1 MALCNKGNR
10 ATPLFNYNHYL
21 RRWEMPDLVGHDGK
35 RVGSD
40 NKTDGMNR
48 HIYRLVAAV
57 LAAMTIVSCNDARRS
72 ETYRLLEDVD
82 SYIEARPDSALA
94 VLEGIDKSELTSKEL
109 EAKYALLLSQALDK
123 NYIDLQSDSIIAP
136 AVRYYENH
144 GTPDER
150 LKMYYYSGRIKQN
163 SGDYEGAMERFVK
176 GESYGDECTDKA
188 LLGRLYAAKQYVYQ
202 ETINYTSAIPNAQLA
217 ADAFLEA
224 EDVHNYLLKINDLAI
239 LYQLTHDEAKH
250 AECMNIIKENWD
262 ILTDKH
268 KSHYYTILLNPY
280 SNAENPDELISEY
293 LSEVKDSSLIIWSGL
308 SNVYLRLNQPESALQ
323 VLEYSLKYNQGEKD
337 AAYYFAQASAYEQLG
352 ESDEAL
358 AAYKKYVEITD
369 ANDLEILKADT
380 KFIEERHKKEI
391 ELLDAEHSKE
401 RIMFISIIAILCAVI
416 IIYLIRK
423 QLQIRTAEKKQL
435 EIEKKRYEQL
445 YADATAERDALTK
458 MIEDSSV
465 KDETKAVIRERLEVL
480 NKVIISHIT
489 DTSRDNRKA
498 YEELEALISDR
509 ASFLESTKKTIENI
523 NQDFVSYLVSKG
535 LTESE
540 VNLCCLYAIGM
551 KGKDIKDYTA
561 TASVYKDSSV
571 IRQKLGL
578 MENDTNLSNY
588 LQDLLKMPSGKL
600 L

>member
-1 MALCNKGNR
+1 
-10 ATPLFNYNHYL
+10 
-21 RRWEMPDLVGHDGK
+21 MPDLVGHDGK

-57 LAAMTIVSCNDARRS
+57 LAAMTIVSCNDARKS

-94 VLEGIDKSELTSKEL
+94 VLEGIDKSKLTSKEL

-202 ETINYTSAIPNAQLA
+202 ETINYPSAIPNAQLA

-239 LYQLTHDEAKH
+239 LYQLTHDDAKH

-401 RIMFISIIAILCAVI
+401 RITLISIIAILCAVI

-445 YADATAERDALTK
+445 YADAIAERDALTK

-489 DTSRDNRKA
+489 DTSSANKKA
-498 YEELEALISDR
+498 FQELEALISDR
-509 ASFLESTKKTIENI
+509 DSFIESTRLTIEGNNPGFI
-523 NQDFVSYLVSKG
+523 TDLREAG
-535 LTESE
+535 LTDEE
-540 VNLCCLYAIGM
+540 INICCLYVIGL
-551 KGKDIKDYTA
+551 KGKDIKTYTNQSRLYIQSA
-561 TASVYKDSSV
+561 E
-571 IRQKLGL
+571 IRHKLGL
-578 MENDTNLSNY
+578 TENDTNLSIHLRN
-588 LQDLLKMPSGKL
+588 MCENEVC
-600 L
+600 

>member
-1 MALCNKGNR
+1 
-10 ATPLFNYNHYL
+10 
-21 RRWEMPDLVGHDGK
+21 
-35 RVGSD
+35 
-40 NKTDGMNR
+40 MNR

-57 LAAMTIVSCNDARRS
+57 LAAMAIVSCNGARKS
-72 ETYRLLEDVD
+72 ETFRVLEDVE

-94 VLEGIDKSELTSKEL
+94 VLEGIDKSELTSREL

-202 ETINYTSAIPNAQLA
+202 ETINYPSAIPNAQLA

-239 LYQLTHDEAKH
+239 LYQLTHDDAKH

-323 VLEYSLKYNQGEKD
+323 VLEYSLKYNQDEKD

-435 EIEKKRYEQL
+435 EIEKQRYEQL
-445 YADATAERDALTK
+445 YADAVAERDALTK

-465 KDETKAVIRERLEVL
+465 KDETKTVIRERFEVL

-489 DTSRDNRKA
+489 DTSSANKKA
-498 YEELEALISDR
+498 FQELEALISDR
-509 ASFLESTKKTIENI
+509 DSFIESTRLTIEGNNPGFI
-523 NQDFVSYLVSKG
+523 TALKEAG
-535 LTESE
+535 LTDEE
-540 VNLCCLYAIGM
+540 INICCLYVIGL
-551 KGKDIKDYTA
+551 KGKDIKTYTNQSRLYIQSA
-561 TASVYKDSSV
+561 E
-571 IRQKLGL
+571 IRHKLGL
-578 MENDTNLSNY
+578 TENDTNLSIHLRN
-588 LQDLLKMPSGKL
+588 MCENEVC
-600 L
+600 

>member
-1 MALCNKGNR
+1 
-10 ATPLFNYNHYL
+10 
-21 RRWEMPDLVGHDGK
+21 
-35 RVGSD
+35 
-40 NKTDGMNR
+40 MNR
-48 HIYRLVAAV
+48 YIYRVFAAV
-57 LAAMTIVSCNDARRS
+57 LTAITIFSCKDVRNG
-72 ETYRLLEDVD
+72 EVYRLLTDVD
-82 SYIEARPDSALA
+82 SYIESRPDSALA
-94 VLEGIDKSELTSKEL
+94 VLEGIDKAELTTKEL
-109 EAKYALLLSQALDK
+109 EAKYALLMSMALDK
-123 NYIDLQSDSIIAP
+123 NYIDLQSDSVIAP
-136 AVRYYENH
+136 AVRYYERY
-144 GTPDER
+144 GSADEK

-163 SGDYEGAMERFVK
+163 AGDNEGAMEMFVK

-202 ETINYTSAIPNAQLA
+202 ETINYPSAIPNAQLA
-217 ADAFLEA
+217 ANAFLEA

-308 SNVYLRLNQPESALQ
+308 SNAYLRLKQPESVLQ
-323 VLEYSLKYNQGEKD
+323 VLEYSLKYNQDEKD
-337 AAYYFAQASAYEQLG
+337 AAYYFGQASAYEQLG
-352 ESDEAL
+352 KSDEAL

-401 RIMFISIIAILCAVI
+401 RMMLISIIAILCAVI

-435 EIEKKRYEQL
+435 EIEKQRYEQL
-445 YADATAERDALTK
+445 YADAVAERDALTK
-458 MIEDSSV
+458 MVEDANV
-465 KDETKAVIRERLEVL
+465 KDETKAVIRERLEIL

-489 DTSRDNRKA
+489 DTSKDNRRA
-498 YEELEALISDR
+498 YEELEALIADKE
-509 ASFLESTKKTIENI
+509 SFIESTRLTIEGNNPEFI
-523 NQDFVSYLVSKG
+523 NVLRSQG
-535 LTESE
+535 LTDDEI
-540 VNLCCLYAIGM
+540 NICCLYVMGL
-551 KGKDIKDYTA
+551 KGKDIKTYT
-561 TASVYKDSSV
+561 SQPGHYKQSAE
-571 IRQKLGL
+571 IRHKLGL
-578 MENDTNLSNY
+578 SENDTNLSNF
-588 LQDLLKMPSGKL
+588 LQDLLKRPSGKL

>member
-1 MALCNKGNR
+1 
-10 ATPLFNYNHYL
+10 
-21 RRWEMPDLVGHDGK
+21 
-35 RVGSD
+35 
-40 NKTDGMNR
+40 MNR

-57 LAAMTIVSCNDARRS
+57 LAAITIVSCNGARKS

-136 AVRYYENH
+136 AVNYYKYH
-144 GTPDER
+144 GTDDER
-150 LKMYYYSGRIKQN
+150 FRTLYYAGRVYQN
-163 SGDYEGAMERFVK
+163 AGDIEAAMEKFVEAEHHISSQIDK
-176 GESYGDECTDKA
+176 TILARLFKAKAVAYQDIFDYRSAIAQAHIAAEYYLSARDSLRYLSTLNSIVILYGQLDDKESERKYLDLLSSNRHLMNDSQLNTYYAVLLNSSLRDSQEIVSGILSDYLSTVTDASIIKWLAIANAYIVLDNYPSAVNALDNYILYGGIKDPAYNWISATLYEKLGEYDKA
-188 LLGRLYAAKQYVYQ
+188 LNFYK
-202 ETINYTSAIPNAQLA
+202 S
-217 ADAFLEA
+217 
-224 EDVHNYLLKINDLAI
+224 YL
-239 LYQLTHDEAKH
+239 QQTDEA
-250 AECMNIIKENWD
+250 D
-262 ILTDKH
+262 
-268 KSHYYTILLNPY
+268 LL
-280 SNAENPDELISEY
+280 IF
-293 LSEVKDSSLIIWSGL
+293 
-308 SNVYLRLNQPESALQ
+308 ES
-323 VLEYSLKYNQGEKD
+323 
-337 AAYYFAQASAYEQLG
+337 
-352 ESDEAL
+352 
-358 AAYKKYVEITD
+358 
-369 ANDLEILKADT
+369 DT
-380 KFIEERHKKEI
+380 KFIEERYQTEI
-391 ELLDAEHSKE
+391 KQIKAN
-401 RIMFISIIAILCAVI
+401 FISNIITVSI
-416 IIYLIRK
+416 IILLFIAGMIILLI
-423 QLQIRTAEKKQL
+423 KKQL
-435 EIEKKRYEQL
+435 LQKTAENMELEIERLKYEKM
-445 YADATAERDALTK
+445 YADALAERDFLNEIVEK
-458 MIEDSSV
+458 SSV
-465 KDETKAVIRERLEVL
+465 REKTRQVISDRLEVL

-523 NQDFVSYLVSKG
+523 NPDFVSYLVSKG

>member
-1 MALCNKGNR
+1 
-10 ATPLFNYNHYL
+10 
-21 RRWEMPDLVGHDGK
+21 MPDLVGHDGK

-57 LAAMTIVSCNDARRS
+57 LAAITIVSCNDARKS
-72 ETYRLLEDVD
+72 ETFRLLEDVD
-82 SYIEARPDSALA
+82 SYIEARPDSALT

-136 AVRYYENH
+136 AVNYYKYH
-144 GTPDER
+144 GTDDER
-150 LKMYYYSGRIKQN
+150 FRTLYYAGRVYQN
-163 SGDYEGAMERFVK
+163 AGNIEAAMEKFVEAEHHISSQIDK
-176 GESYGDECTDKA
+176 TILARLFKAKAVAYQDIFDYRSAIAQAHKAAEYYLSARDSLRYLSTLNSIAILYGQLDDKDAERKYLDILSSNRHLMNESQLNTYYAVLLNSSLSDSQEVVSGILSDYLSTVTDASIIKWLSIADAYIVLDDYLAAVNALDNYILYGGRKDPAFNWISATLYEKLGEYDKA
-188 LLGRLYAAKQYVYQ
+188 LNFYK
-202 ETINYTSAIPNAQLA
+202 S
-217 ADAFLEA
+217 
-224 EDVHNYLLKINDLAI
+224 YL
-239 LYQLTHDEAKH
+239 QQTDEA
-250 AECMNIIKENWD
+250 D
-262 ILTDKH
+262 
-268 KSHYYTILLNPY
+268 LL
-280 SNAENPDELISEY
+280 IF
-293 LSEVKDSSLIIWSGL
+293 
-308 SNVYLRLNQPESALQ
+308 ES
-323 VLEYSLKYNQGEKD
+323 
-337 AAYYFAQASAYEQLG
+337 
-352 ESDEAL
+352 
-358 AAYKKYVEITD
+358 
-369 ANDLEILKADT
+369 DT
-380 KFIEERHKKEI
+380 KFIEERYQTEI
-391 ELLDAEHSKE
+391 KQIKAN
-401 RIMFISIIAILCAVI
+401 FISNIITVSI
-416 IIYLIRK
+416 IILLFIAGMIILLI
-423 QLQIRTAEKKQL
+423 KKQL
-435 EIEKKRYEQL
+435 LQKTAENMELEIERLKYEKM
-445 YADATAERDALTK
+445 YADALAERDFLNEIVEK
-458 MIEDSSV
+458 SSV
-465 KDETKAVIRERLEVL
+465 REKTRQVISDRLEVL

-523 NQDFVSYLVSKG
+523 NPDFVSYLVSKG

-561 TASVYKDSSV
+561 TASVYKDSSI

>member
-1 MALCNKGNR
+1 
-10 ATPLFNYNHYL
+10 
-21 RRWEMPDLVGHDGK
+21 
-35 RVGSD
+35 
-40 NKTDGMNR
+40 MNR
-48 HIYRLVAAV
+48 HIYRFIAAV
-57 LAAMTIVSCNDARRS
+57 LAAMTLISCNGARKS

-136 AVRYYENH
+136 AVNYYKYH
-144 GTPDER
+144 GTDDER
-150 LKMYYYSGRIKQN
+150 FRTLYYAGRVYQN
-163 SGDYEGAMERFVK
+163 AGNTEAAMEKFVEAEHHISSQIDK
-176 GESYGDECTDKA
+176 TILARLFKAKAVAYQDIFDYRSAIAQAHIAAEYYLSARDSLRYLSTLNSIVILYDQLDDKESERKYLDLLSSNRHLMNDSQLNTYYAVLLNSSLRDSQEIVSGILSDYLSTVTDASIIKWLAIANAYIVLDNYPAAVNALDNYILYGGIKDPAYNWISATLYEKLGEYDKA
-188 LLGRLYAAKQYVYQ
+188 LNFYK
-202 ETINYTSAIPNAQLA
+202 S
-217 ADAFLEA
+217 
-224 EDVHNYLLKINDLAI
+224 YL
-239 LYQLTHDEAKH
+239 QQTDEA
-250 AECMNIIKENWD
+250 D
-262 ILTDKH
+262 
-268 KSHYYTILLNPY
+268 LL
-280 SNAENPDELISEY
+280 IF
-293 LSEVKDSSLIIWSGL
+293 
-308 SNVYLRLNQPESALQ
+308 ES
-323 VLEYSLKYNQGEKD
+323 
-337 AAYYFAQASAYEQLG
+337 
-352 ESDEAL
+352 
-358 AAYKKYVEITD
+358 
-369 ANDLEILKADT
+369 DT
-380 KFIEERHKKEI
+380 KFIEERYQTEI
-391 ELLDAEHSKE
+391 KQIKANY
-401 RIMFISIIAILCAVI
+401 ISNIITVSVI
-416 IIYLIRK
+416 ILLFIAGMIILLI
-423 QLQIRTAEKKQL
+423 KKQL
-435 EIEKKRYEQL
+435 LQKTAENMELEIERLKYEKM
-445 YADATAERDALTK
+445 YADALAERDFLNEIVEK
-458 MIEDSSV
+458 SSV
-465 KDETKAVIRERLEVL
+465 REKTRQVISDRLEVL

-523 NQDFVSYLVSKG
+523 NPDFVSYLVSKG

>member
-1 MALCNKGNR
+1 
-10 ATPLFNYNHYL
+10 
-21 RRWEMPDLVGHDGK
+21 MPDLVGHDGK

-57 LAAMTIVSCNDARRS
+57 LAAITIVSCNDARKS
-72 ETYRLLEDVD
+72 ETFRVLEDVD

-136 AVRYYENH
+136 AVMYYENH

-163 SGDYEGAMERFVK
+163 SGDNEGAMEMFVK

-188 LLGRLYAAKQYVYQ
+188 CLGRLYKAKMVLNRDIFNYVQAIVDAKKAAECYLSIGDMHKYYNAINDLAVNYDPENDAEKFRECLNILEENWDSLTEKQKSRYY
-202 ETINYTSAIPNAQLA
+202 AICIGTPNAVENVEDLLKDYLSEITDSTLIIWNTVANTYIELDKLKLA
-217 ADAFLEA
+217 ADALENA
-224 EDVHNYLLKINDLAI
+224 LIYNGTEKDASYYYSLA
-239 LYQLTHDEAKH
+239 
-250 AECMNIIKENWD
+250 
-262 ILTDKH
+262 
-268 KSHYYTILLNPY
+268 
-280 SNAENPDELISEY
+280 LISE
-293 LSEVKDSSLIIWSGL
+293 K
-308 SNVYLRLNQPESALQ
+308 
-323 VLEYSLKYNQGEKD
+323 
-337 AAYYFAQASAYEQLG
+337 LG
-352 ESDEAL
+352 DKSEAL
-358 AAYKKYVEITD
+358 SAYKKYQKFIDEMTLQIAD
-369 ANDLEILKADT
+369 ADT
-380 KFIEERHKKEI
+380 KFIEERYQTEI
-391 ELLDAEHSKE
+391 KQIKAN
-401 RIMFISIIAILCAVI
+401 FISNIITVSI
-416 IIYLIRK
+416 IILLFIAGMIILLI
-423 QLQIRTAEKKQL
+423 KKQL
-435 EIEKKRYEQL
+435 LQKTAENMELEIERLKYEKM
-445 YADATAERDALTK
+445 YSDALAEREILNDIVEK
-458 MIEDSSV
+458 SSV
-465 KDETKAVIRERLEVL
+465 REKTRQVISDRLEVL

-523 NQDFVSYLVSKG
+523 NPDFVAYLVSKG

-578 MENDTNLSNY
+578 MENDTNLSNF
-588 LQDLLKMPSGKL
+588 LHDLFKNTVR
-600 L
+600 

>member
-1 MALCNKGNR
+1 MHDASVWAKGR
-10 ATPLFNYNHYL
+10 Q
-21 RRWEMPDLVGHDGK
+21 VGHE
-35 RVGSD
+35 

-57 LAAMTIVSCNDARRS
+57 LAAITIVSCNDARRS
-72 ETYRLLEDVD
+72 ETFRVLEDVE

-150 LKMYYYSGRIKQN
+150 LKMYYYNGRIKQN
-163 SGDYEGAMERFVK
+163 SGDSEGAMEMFVK

-202 ETINYTSAIPNAQLA
+202 ETINYPSAIPNAQLA

-224 EDVHNYLLKINDLAI
+224 EDVHNYLLQINDLAI
-239 LYQLTHDEAKH
+239 LYQLTHDDAKH
-250 AECMNIIKENWD
+250 AECMNILKENWD

-308 SNVYLRLNQPESALQ
+308 SNVYLRLNQPESVLQ
-323 VLEYSLKYNQGEKD
+323 VLEYSLKYNQDEKD
-337 AAYYFAQASAYEQLG
+337 AAYYFGQASAYEQLG

-380 KFIEERHKKEI
+380 KFIEERYQTEI
-391 ELLDAEHSKE
+391 KQIKAN
-401 RIMFISIIAILCAVI
+401 FISNIITVSI
-416 IIYLIRK
+416 IILLFIAGMIILLI
-423 QLQIRTAEKKQL
+423 KKQL
-435 EIEKKRYEQL
+435 LQKTAENMELEIERLKYEKM
-445 YADATAERDALTK
+445 YADALAERDFLNEIVEK
-458 MIEDSSV
+458 SSV
-465 KDETKAVIRERLEVL
+465 REKTRQVISDRLEVL

-523 NQDFVSYLVSKG
+523 NPDFVSYLVSKG

-578 MENDTNLSNY
+578 MENDTNLSNF
-588 LQDLLKMPSGKL
+588 LHDLFKNTVR
-600 L
+600 

>member
-1 MALCNKGNR
+1 
-10 ATPLFNYNHYL
+10 
-21 RRWEMPDLVGHDGK
+21 
-35 RVGSD
+35 
-40 NKTDGMNR
+40 MNR

-57 LAAMTIVSCNDARRS
+57 LAAITIVSCNDARRS

-136 AVRYYENH
+136 AVNYYKYH
-144 GTPDER
+144 GTDDER
-150 LKMYYYSGRIKQN
+150 FRTLYYAGRVYQN
-163 SGDYEGAMERFVK
+163 AGNIEAAMEKFVEAEHHISSQIDK
-176 GESYGDECTDKA
+176 TILARLFKAKAVAYQDIFDYRSAIAQAHKAAEYYLSARDSLRYLSTLNSIAILYGQLDDKDAERKYLDILSSNRHLMNESQLNTYYAVLLNSSLSDSQEVVSGILSDYLSTVTDASIIKWLSIADAYIVLDDYLAAVNALDNYILYGGRKDPAYNWISATLYEKLGEYDKA
-188 LLGRLYAAKQYVYQ
+188 LNFYK
-202 ETINYTSAIPNAQLA
+202 S
-217 ADAFLEA
+217 
-224 EDVHNYLLKINDLAI
+224 YL
-239 LYQLTHDEAKH
+239 QQTDEA
-250 AECMNIIKENWD
+250 D
-262 ILTDKH
+262 
-268 KSHYYTILLNPY
+268 LL
-280 SNAENPDELISEY
+280 IF
-293 LSEVKDSSLIIWSGL
+293 
-308 SNVYLRLNQPESALQ
+308 ES
-323 VLEYSLKYNQGEKD
+323 
-337 AAYYFAQASAYEQLG
+337 
-352 ESDEAL
+352 
-358 AAYKKYVEITD
+358 
-369 ANDLEILKADT
+369 DT
-380 KFIEERHKKEI
+380 KFIEERYQTEI
-391 ELLDAEHSKE
+391 KQIKAN
-401 RIMFISIIAILCAVI
+401 FISNIITVSI
-416 IIYLIRK
+416 IILLFIAGMIILLI
-423 QLQIRTAEKKQL
+423 KKQL
-435 EIEKKRYEQL
+435 LQKTAENMELEIERLKYEKM
-445 YADATAERDALTK
+445 YSDALAERDFLNEIVEK
-458 MIEDSSV
+458 SSV
-465 KDETKAVIRERLEVL
+465 REKTRQVISDRLEVL

-523 NQDFVSYLVSKG
+523 NPDFVSYLVSKG

>member
-1 MALCNKGNR
+1 
-10 ATPLFNYNHYL
+10 
-21 RRWEMPDLVGHDGK
+21 
-35 RVGSD
+35 
-40 NKTDGMNR
+40 MNR

-57 LAAMTIVSCNDARRS
+57 LAAITIVSCNDARKS

-136 AVRYYENH
+136 AVNYYKYH
-144 GTPDER
+144 GTDDER
-150 LKMYYYSGRIKQN
+150 FRTLYYAGRVYQN
-163 SGDYEGAMERFVK
+163 AGNIEAAMEKFVEAEHHISSQIDK
-176 GESYGDECTDKA
+176 TILARLFKAKAVAYQDIFDYRSAIAQAHKAAEYYLSARDSLRYLSTLNSIAILYGQLDDKDAERKYLDILSSNRHLMNESQLNTYYAVLLNSSLSDSQEVVSGILSDYLSTVTDASIIKWLSIADAYIVLDDYLAAVNALDNYILYGGRKDPAYNWISATLYEKLGEYDKA
-188 LLGRLYAAKQYVYQ
+188 LNFYK
-202 ETINYTSAIPNAQLA
+202 S
-217 ADAFLEA
+217 
-224 EDVHNYLLKINDLAI
+224 YL
-239 LYQLTHDEAKH
+239 QQTDEA
-250 AECMNIIKENWD
+250 D
-262 ILTDKH
+262 
-268 KSHYYTILLNPY
+268 LL
-280 SNAENPDELISEY
+280 IF
-293 LSEVKDSSLIIWSGL
+293 
-308 SNVYLRLNQPESALQ
+308 ES
-323 VLEYSLKYNQGEKD
+323 
-337 AAYYFAQASAYEQLG
+337 
-352 ESDEAL
+352 
-358 AAYKKYVEITD
+358 
-369 ANDLEILKADT
+369 DT
-380 KFIEERHKKEI
+380 KFIEERYQTEI
-391 ELLDAEHSKE
+391 KQIKAN
-401 RIMFISIIAILCAVI
+401 FISNIITVSI
-416 IIYLIRK
+416 IILLFIAGMIILLI
-423 QLQIRTAEKKQL
+423 KKQL
-435 EIEKKRYEQL
+435 LQKTAENMELEIERLKYEKM
-445 YADATAERDALTK
+445 YSDALAERDFLNEIVEK
-458 MIEDSSV
+458 SSV
-465 KDETKAVIRERLEVL
+465 REKTRQVISDRLEVL

-523 NQDFVSYLVSKG
+523 NPDFVSYLVSKG